1 MQDPSRLPNLRPKG
15 DHADPYHLPR
25 HRNGIT
31 PQMHGRF
38 PDFNVLDETRH
49 WDEVTRKVVLDRVEN
64 VPKIRFFTHEEAETL
79 KAYCDAVTAQDT
91 EPRIPVLSYVDE
103 KLFTGKSDGYQYADL
118 PDDRT
123 VWRLVAAGLDYSA
136 RLEWAAASYAAAP
149 PSTRDDIVSVFSD
162 GKLRG
167 GPWEQ
172 LNVARAFKLTT
183 RDICQAFYSHPWAW
197 NEIGFGG
204 PAYPRGYAAFGSD
217 QLGDREQWEPVQAT
231 PR

>member
-15 DHADPYHLPR
+15 DHADPYELPR
-25 HRNGIT
+25 HRNGTT

-38 PDFNVLDETRH
+38 PDYNVLDEKRH
-49 WDEVTRKVVLDRVEN
+49 WDDETRKVVIDRVEN

-79 KAYCDAVTAQDT
+79 KAYCDTVTAQDE

-103 KLFTGKSDGYQYADL
+103 KLFTGKRDGYRYHDM
-118 PDDRT
+118 PDDGT
-123 VWRLVAAGLDYSA
+123 VWKLVAAGLDHSA
-136 RLEWAAASYAAAP
+136 KLEWAARSFAAAP
-149 PSTRDDIVSVFSD
+149 PSTREDVVSVFSD

-167 GPWEQ
+167 GPWQQ
-172 LNVARAFKLTT
+172 LNVKRAFKLTT
-183 RDICQAFYSHPWAW
+183 RDICQAFYAHPWSW

-204 PAYPRGYAAFGSD
+204 PAYPRGYAAFGSGD
-217 QLGDREQWEPVQAT
+217 LGDREQWEPVQAT